1 MLLTTKCKTSSHTAC
16 LASLIEY
23 FLSYISALNRSDLIR
38 FAFITGSDYT
48 EGIQGW
54 LNRPLFDRF
63 SFSSTQNN
71 TDNFTYLQGLDQLA
85 PWRLYTNFL
94 AKILKDLRN
103 SSRLKS
109 VRILNNFRLFKNNWV
124 CESIGESIGSLA
136 IVTHR
141 SFLSCSWYIFVLFY
155 EFKTLLIL
163 HYITFLAKILKD
175 FEEKFK
181 LVKSSAHFEQ
191 FYTL

>member
-1 MLLTTKCKTSSHTAC
+1 MLLTTKCKTSSHTPC

-71 TDNFTYLQGLDQLA
+71 FESFTYLQVLGQLA
-85 PWRLYTNFL
+85 RWRLYTNFP

-109 VRILNNFRLFKNNWV
+109 VRILNNFSQFKSNWV
-124 CESIGESIGSLA
+124 RESIGESIGSLA
-136 IVTHR
+136 IVTHP
-141 SFLSCSWYIFVLFY
+141 SFLACSWYIFVVVY
-155 EFKTLLIL
+155 EFRALLVDCMR
-163 HYITFLAKILKD
+163 F
-175 FEEKFK
+175 F
-181 LVKSSAHFEQ
+181 
-191 FYTL
+191 

>member
-1 MLLTTKCKTSSHTAC
+1 MQSQFS
-16 LASLIEY
+16 Y
-23 FLSYISALNRSDLIR
+23 VLSYISALNRSDLIR

-63 SFSSTQNN
+63 SFTSTQNN

-85 PWRLYTNFL
+85 RWRLYTNFP

-109 VRILNNFRLFKNNWV
+109 VRTLDNFRLFKYNLV
-124 CESIGESIGSLA
+124 CESIGESIGSLG
-136 IVTHR
+136 IVTHP
-141 SFLSCSWYIFVLFY
+141 SLLSCSWYILVLFY
-155 EFKTLLIL
+155 EFKALLI
-163 HYITFLAKILKD
+163 D
-175 FEEKFK
+175 C
-181 LVKSSAHFEQ
+181 
-191 FYTL
+191 TLIFWRKC